1 MSSTRYLLASLQYS
15 VLSKYSL
22 TWADTRSCIIF
33 QEAALRKAVA
43 WKIVYKK
50 EMESKYCLYGPGSS
64 GWTWLK
70 NEEFQEEDVWGVFQG
85 IQDSISR
92 DKTTYMSK
100 GLQYPARS
108 IPNPNKKSYAA
119 EPEFIQRRS
128 TPLSIPDRS
137 KIYGTSCSETYKN
150 SCFWLDAADS
160 NSDESNRGFTRNR
173 WNSDIEEE
181 DHDDGEMEGSAV
193 IPPHVWIAKKIRPSS
208 SVCEGAGRT
217 LKGRDLLSVR
227 NAVLTRTGFLEPKS
241 NRW

>member
-1 MSSTRYLLASLQYS
+1 
-15 VLSKYSL
+15 
-22 TWADTRSCIIF
+22 
-33 QEAALRKAVA
+33 
-43 WKIVYKK
+43 
-50 EMESKYCLYGPGSS
+50 MESKYGLYGPGSS

-70 NEEFQEEDVWGVFQG
+70 NEEFQEEDVWGAFQG

-108 IPNPNKKSYAA
+108 IPNP
-119 EPEFIQRRS
+119 EFIQRRS
-128 TPLSIPDRS
+128 TPLSIHDRS
-137 KIYGTSCSETYKN
+137 KIYGTSCSETYNN

-160 NSDESNRGFTRNR
+160 NTDRGFTRNR

-181 DHDDGEMEGSAV
+181 DHDDGEMEGSTV
-193 IPPHVWIAKKIRPSS
+193 IRIPPHIWIAKKIRPSS

>member
-1 MSSTRYLLASLQYS
+1 MPGKL
-15 VLSKYSL
+15 
-22 TWADTRSCIIF
+22 C
-33 QEAALRKAVA
+33 
-43 WKIVYKK
+43 YKK
-50 EMESKYCLYGPGSS
+50 EMESKYGLYGPGSS

-70 NEEFQEEDVWGVFQG
+70 NEEFQEEDVWGAFQE

-108 IPNPNKKSYAA
+108 IPNPNKNSYAA

-128 TPLSIPDRS
+128 TPLSIPDWP
-137 KIYGTSCSETYKN
+137 KIFGTSSSETYKN

-160 NSDESNRGFTRNR
+160 NRDESKRGFTRNR

-181 DHDDGEMEGSAV
+181 DHDAGEMEGSTV
-193 IPPHVWIAKKIRPSS
+193 IPPHIWIAEKIRPSS

-241 NRW
+241 NRC